1 METNEHPTLYAIYN
15 LSNNGI
21 RYPVFD
27 TLEEAKQKLELTVI
41 CFFNEQVDDL
51 DNTVKTL
58 QRRIVELKREE
69 EQLKREE
76 ELKKLKAEVFAQAP
90 RKVPAKKALAKKKE
104 DTESV
109 VSSSS
114 ESSCESACDDEYVS
128 MTVPQLDEELNKLNQ
143 KYKNKYDLLVEVRN
157 SLKIVSF
164 KIE

>member
-27 TLEEAKQKLELTVI
+27 TLEEAKQKLELTI
-41 CFFNEQVDDL
+41 ISFFNEQADDL
-51 DNTVKTL
+51 NNTVEML

-69 EQLKREE
+69 ELKN
-76 ELKKLKAEVFAQAP
+76 KPKPATKPAP
-90 RKVPAKKALAKKKE
+90 RKAPAKKKE

-109 VSSSS
+109 ASSSG

-128 MTVPQLDEELNKLNQ
+128 MTVPQLEEELNKLNQ

-157 SLKIVSF
+157 SLKVVSF